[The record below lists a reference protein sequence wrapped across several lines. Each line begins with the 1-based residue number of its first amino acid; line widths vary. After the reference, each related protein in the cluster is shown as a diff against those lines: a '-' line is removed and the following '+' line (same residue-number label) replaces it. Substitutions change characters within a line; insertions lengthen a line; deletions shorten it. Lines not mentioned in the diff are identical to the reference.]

1 MHSSLTARTEI
12 FSLNYIVGCFY
23 PSLWYTITNLTS
35 LLLTEVFHMLI
46 DTNLLVPM
54 TDANQN
60 FSKVVRMVDRDG
72 MAVILKNNQPK
83 YVVVDFSE
91 YDKIAATLQM
101 RKQLIDT
108 TADAIIED
116 NLEAF
121 LELGK

>member
-1 MHSSLTARTEI
+1 
-12 FSLNYIVGCFY
+12 
-23 PSLWYTITNLTS
+23 
-35 LLLTEVFHMLI
+35 MLI
-46 DTNLLVPM
+46 DSNLLVPM
-54 TDANQN
+54 RDANQN

-91 YDKIAATLQM
+91 YDKIAAALQM
-101 RKQLIDT
+101 RQQMIDT

-121 LELGK
+121 PELGK

>member
-1 MHSSLTARTEI
+1 
-12 FSLNYIVGCFY
+12 
-23 PSLWYTITNLTS
+23 
-35 LLLTEVFHMLI
+35 MLI

-91 YDKIAATLQM
+91 YDTDFCNRKYM
-101 RKQLIDT
+101 RCFAETGWRRRIF
-108 TADAIIED
+108 
-116 NLEAF
+116 AF
-121 LELGK
+121 FA